1 MIPDGPSSM
10 TLRREDVTGLDG
22 KSAEGASNLRRRGAC
37 RGKFA
42 IRLVAARPV
51 PLASPLNSRPTTV
64 IAGNY

>member
-1 MIPDGPSSM
+1 M

-42 IRLVAARPV
+42 INVWVLGLVAARPV